1 MPHRDRKASR
11 ASLAAPRRRPSLIRP
26 PRGLWVEVERGFH
39 VGNERGIFLG
49 SVKAA
54 DPEPGFH
61 AFGATSDHLGH
72 FVALDEAK
80 AAVVA
85 ASTVSAPGELT
96 H

>member
-1 MPHRDRKASR
+1 MPGRDRKASR
-11 ASLAAPRRRPSLIRP
+11 ASLAAPRRRFALARP

-39 VGNERGIFLG
+39 VGNERGVFLG

-54 DPEPGFH
+54 DPEPGYH
-61 AFGATSDHLGH
+61 AFGATSEHIGWFDEL
-72 FVALDEAK
+72 AEAK

-85 ASTVSAPGELT
+85 ASAIATTAELT